1 VEERRGHSLAL
12 AVEGAKIDLT
22 SSASTSIEMALF
34 GERAPILVE
43 RADFDAS
50 IGQAVS
56 RVVGAVR
63 ELLTAAG
70 VKSELVDHVF
80 ITGGSSSVP
89 LLRAAVTALLPA
101 AEVVT
106 GDLFGSVGVGLA
118 LDARRKF
125 R

>member
-1 VEERRGHSLAL
+1 
-12 AVEGAKIDLT
+12 
-22 SSASTSIEMALF
+22 
-34 GERAPILVE
+34 
-43 RADFDAS
+43 
-50 IGQAVS
+50 VS

-63 ELLTAAG
+63 ELLAAAG
-70 VKSELVDHVF
+70 VKPELVDHVF

-89 LLRAAVTALLPA
+89 VLRAAVTALLPA